1 MYSLFFDMF
10 QLELIWH
17 SDKKGENNHERE
29 CTGGEVDFAKRLI
42 KGERIER
49 QTDNHTDNILQ
60 NAYPRTTS

>member
-1 MYSLFFDMF
+1 MYSLFFNMF
-10 QLELIWH
+10 QLEPIWH

-49 QTDNHTDNILQ
+49 
-60 NAYPRTTS
+60 